1 MLRILSV
8 SNLGFCFICGS
19 KSSWFGTFAIPVFG
33 VEVLYMT
40 MLDFS
45 LLLTLF

>member
-1 MLRILSV
+1 MLWILSV
-8 SNLGFCFICGS
+8 SSLGFCFICGS
-19 KSSWFGTFAIPVFG
+19 KSSRFGTFAIPVFG